1 MIATFFRRDNAAVFS
16 RLKHKLRNLE
26 PATIREIIVVLIILI
41 ISIALSIPEFRAD
54 MEDLRRWEQARESM
68 ESRENVETG
77 IDNQR
82 D

>member
-1 MIATFFRRDNAAVFS
+1 VFS